1 MFVLT
6 VPAVPAQAIV
16 PSAVIHSAMAL
27 ASGTTTPGDPG
38 AFRSVAPRRV
48 LDTRLGRGTKVGSD
62 SSVSFSVAEY
72 KGTSSGIA
80 AVVFNLTVTD
90 SESFGFVTA
99 YASGG
104 SKPSAS
110 NLNYSTGQTVSNLVT
125 APVGADNQVTLF
137 NRSAGSAHLIADVA
151 GIYLDGDVSQPGA
164 FRPIAPARFLDTRT
178 RKAVGPDSVV
188 SFQAAGVHGVPS
200 TAAAVV
206 FNLTAS
212 EAKSFGLVTAYAS
225 GTNRPTASNL
235 NYLKNQTVPNL
246 VTVPV
251 GTDGKVSLFNRS
263 SGSVQLLADV
273 AGYFL
278 SGDPKAP
285 GAFHPL
291 APSRVLDTRK
301 SSAARA
307 DGSVSFQAAG
317 SNDVPAE
324 AAAVVFNM
332 TVTETETFGFVSA
345 YPGGTTRSD
354 ASNLN
359 YSREQTVS
367 NLITV
372 PVGTDGK
379 VTLFNR
385 SKGKAQLIA
394 DVAGYYVSGTP
405 TDGAAYT
412 WGGNYAREAGTGYG
426 EGTSRPDQVLGV
438 DATSVKAAYYSRY
451 ALLKD
456 GTVKAWG
463 DNAAGQLGNGTTAEG
478 LNPVTVKG
486 LSGVAAIEAGYQTA
500 YAVLRDGSV
509 RSWGSNSHGQLG
521 NGSTTDS
528 RVPVAVRG
536 LSGVAAVV
544 AGESIAYALLKD
556 GSVYAWGDNSS
567 GQLGNGTT
575 VSTSIPVKVHGLAGI
590 AAITIAGQTTYART
604 TGGKVLSW
612 GSNEGMALGNG
623 DPSNDA
629 VVREPTAIP
638 RLSGVTS
645 VVAAMYSAYAL
656 LDTGAVMAWG
666 YNNFGQLGNGGTA
679 SSAVPV
685 PVAGISGAVSLAAA
699 LGAAYAVRG
708 DGSVLSWGYNRYGQ
722 LGNGT
727 TSNALT
733 PRPVLGVRDAKHLAV
748 NGDNGYALASDGTVY
763 AWGKNAD
770 GQLGNGTTTD
780 SLVAV
785 KVQGLTGVR
794 SVIASGS

>member
-1 MFVLT
+1 M
-6 VPAVPAQAIV
+6 
-16 PSAVIHSAMAL
+16 
-27 ASGTTTPGDPG
+27 ASGMTTPGDPG

-48 LDTRLGRGTKVGSD
+48 LDTRWGGGTPVGSD

-80 AVVFNLTVTD
+80 AVVFNLTVT
-90 SESFGFVTA
+90 EPGSFGFVTA
-99 YASGG
+99 YAGG
-104 SKPSAS
+104 GAKPSAS

-125 APVGADNQVTLF
+125 APVGADGKVTLF
-137 NRSAGSAHLIADVA
+137 NRSPGTAHLIVDVA
-151 GIYLDGDVSQPGA
+151 GFYLEGAVSQPGA
-164 FRPIAPARFLDTRT
+164 FQPMAPTRFLDTRT
-178 RKAVGPDSVV
+178 RNAVGPGSAV
-188 SFQAAGVHGVPS
+188 SFQAAGVHGIPS

-212 EAKSFGLVTAYAS
+212 EAKSFGFVTAYPS
-225 GTNRPTASNL
+225 GTKRPTSSSL
-235 NYLKNQTVPNL
+235 NYLKDQTVPNL

-251 GTDGKVSLFNRS
+251 GADGKVSLFNQS

-278 SGDPKAP
+278 PGDPTAP
-285 GAFHPL
+285 GVFHPL

-301 SSAARA
+301 SSAAAA
-307 DGSVSFQAAG
+307 DVAVSFQAAG
-317 SNDVPAE
+317 ANGVPAG
-324 AAAVVFNM
+324 AASVVFNL

-345 YPGGTTRSD
+345 YPSGTKRSD

-359 YSREQTVS
+359 YSRGQTVP
-367 NLITV
+367 NLVTV
-372 PVGTDGK
+372 PVGADGK

-385 SKGKAQLIA
+385 SKGRAQLIA
-394 DVAGYYVSGTP
+394 DVAGYYVAGTP
-405 TDGAAYT
+405 TEGAAYT

-426 EGTSRPDQVLGV
+426 EGTSSPDQVLGV
-438 DATSVKAAYYSRY
+438 NATSIKAAYYSRY

-486 LSGVAAIEAGYQTA
+486 LGGVAAIEAGYQTA

-509 RSWGSNSHGQLG
+509 RAWGANTRGQLG
-521 NGSTTDS
+521 NGSTTGS
-528 RVPVAVRG
+528 RVPVAVKG

-544 AGESIAYALLKD
+544 AGESVAYALLND
-556 GSVYAWGDNSS
+556 GSVYAWGDNRS

-575 VSTSIPVKVHGLAGI
+575 VSTSTPVKVHGLAGI
-590 AAITIAGQTTYART
+590 ASITTAGQTTYART
-604 TGGKVLSW
+604 TDGKVLSW

-623 DPSNDA
+623 NPSNDA

-645 VVAAMYSAYAL
+645 VVSGMYSAYAL
-656 LDTGAVMAWG
+656 LDSGAVMAWG
-666 YNNFGQLGNGGTA
+666 SNNFGQLGNGSTA
-679 SSAVPV
+679 NSAVPV
-685 PVAGISGAVSLAAA
+685 PVDNASGTVSLAAA
-699 LGAAYAVRG
+699 LGAAYAVRR
-708 DGSVLSWGYNRYGQ
+708 DGSVLGWGNNRYGQ

-727 TSNALT
+727 TTNALVPT
-733 PRPVLGVRDAKHLAV
+733 PVVGVQNAKHLAV
-748 NGDNGYALASDGTVY
+748 NGDNGYALTSDGTVY

-780 SLVAV
+780 STVAV
-785 KVQGLTGVR
+785 KVSGLEGVG
-794 SVIASGS
+794 SVIPSGS